1 MTGYLVTFYT
11 ELNRRYQGKQIHE
24 WLLTLSKEM
33 HFSGVTVMHGLEGID
48 HKGKLHSSNFFEL
61 VDEPIT
67 IQFALTESET
77 ERLFNRLNNEEI
89 SIFYVKTPVEFGTVG
104 NKKDES

>member
-1 MTGYLVTFYT
+1 
-11 ELNRRYQGKQIHE
+11 
-24 WLLTLSKEM
+24 
-33 HFSGVTVMHGLEGID
+33 MHGLEGID

-77 ERLFNRLNNEEI
+77 ERLFNRLNHEEI
-89 SIFYVKTPVEFGTVG
+89 SIFYVKTAIEFGTVG
-104 NKKDES
+104 NKQGES